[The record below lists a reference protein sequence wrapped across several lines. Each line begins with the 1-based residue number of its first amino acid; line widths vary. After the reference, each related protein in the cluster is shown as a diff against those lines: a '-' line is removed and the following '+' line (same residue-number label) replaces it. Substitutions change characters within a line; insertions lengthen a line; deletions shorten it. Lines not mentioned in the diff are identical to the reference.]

1 MAITINEKNRSIV
14 LMGKEFAKAA
24 SQFGTPEYADLQ
36 AARRDYPNYKVV
48 VKNNS
53 KSGNR
58 LSGLT
63 YAFMEKYIK
72 SHGTK
77 EEIAKNYDDY
87 KEQRERGECYT
98 SVIAYGIIKDWFLEK
113 YPEIEAFGKKKSK
126 ANNNSEN
133 ESTEITLDEKKS
145 A

>member
-1 MAITINEKNRSIV
+1 MTIDFAARTIV
-14 LMGKEFAKAA
+14 LTKKER
-24 SQFGTPEYADLQ
+24 T
-36 AARRDYPNYKVV
+36 AARRDGSDAYNELQNARRENPGYEIITVTRTVKTQRETYK
-48 VKNNS
+48 
-53 KSGNR
+53 
-58 LSGLT
+58 GLT
-63 YAFMEKYIK
+63 YAYMEKYIK

-77 EEIAKNYDDY
+77 EEIDKNYADY

-133 ESTEITLDEKKS
+133 ESTEITIDEKKS